1 MAFELEALVG
11 HLYMVSGRAIS
22 AQPPGLLVEVAP
34 TKAARGREMDTFFA
48 LVLPSGDKVAQAT
61 FYEQMTHL
69 AAERYFS
76 STGSVTSGL
85 RAVYNSLN
93 QNLYEHNSSGKK
105 PFEANVLCAVLHG
118 EDLFM
123 TRVGSGVGLL
133 YYGGETQAFPAP
145 FDNDDALFGPPLGVQ
160 PVPDIKMTRYRV
172 VSGARLVLADPNLA
186 ELPLEKMS
194 EALRRP
200 DIGEVINGFKELVSQ
215 HLTLLAVEFMPPDM
229 PAPIPVREGESTATV
244 ATPAA
249 SAAPAA
255 TSITAP
261 VAEVVAPA
269 PPSRLNTLATQTQ
282 RSAGR
287 AALTLAGG
295 LDTVSK
301 KLDRPPNPDAPQGR
315 LFSILPNS
323 VVLLIPVAIVLMAV
337 FMWLGGTGESEFEL
351 CVTDAVETAAIAR
364 AIDSSDVNGVLA
376 AWNAVLSKIESCNQI
391 RAGDEQLAAIT
402 REGQDTIDRL
412 YIIQR
417 REATVIEAFTN
428 ATLTRAILRGEDL
441 YVLDDA
447 NDQVYRVTLNAE
459 GLAPVARQPIVNMRR
474 GAAVGQYAV
483 GDIID
488 ITWAEDGS
496 GLTQGNVLISLDR
509 DGVIVE
515 YSPTF
520 LSRGVQKLIGI
531 ENWANTAV
539 KITVWQ
545 GRLYILDP
553 GSNQIWRYEA
563 SGGSFPNAPTEYFAG
578 QGRPNLESAVD
589 FGIDNNGR
597 VFVLFR
603 DGFMSVYRGGE
614 LQPFAFVNFPE
625 NQNFNS
631 ADAMFLNSSLVF
643 PGIYLV
649 SRANST
655 IYETTLAGT
664 FSNSYRAYDEDQ
676 FAGLTNVV
684 ADESKSVI
692 YTLSGNSILA
702 FRK

>member
-11 HLYMVSGRAIS
+11 HLYVVSGRAIS

-34 TKAARGREMDTFFA
+34 TRAARGREMDTFFA

-61 FYEQMTHL
+61 FYEQMVQL
-69 AAERYFS
+69 AGERYFN

-85 RAVYNSLN
+85 RAVFNSLN
-93 QNLYEHNSSGKK
+93 QNLFEHNNSGKR
-105 PFEANVLCAVLHG
+105 PYEANVLCAVLHG
-118 EDLFM
+118 EDLFL

-145 FDNDDALFGPPLGVQ
+145 FDNDDLLFGPPLGVQ

-172 VSGARLVLADPNLA
+172 VSGARLVIADSNLA
-186 ELPLEKMS
+186 ELPLEKMT
-194 EALRRP
+194 EAMKRP
-200 DIGEVINGFKELVSQ
+200 DIAEMLNGYKELVSG
-215 HLTLLAVEFMPPDM
+215 HLTMLAAEFVPPDM
-229 PAPIPVREGESTATV
+229 PVPIPVRESESTAVV
-244 ATPAA
+244 AAA
-249 SAAPAA
+249 SSPAPAA
-255 TSITAP
+255 TAVSPAA
-261 VAEVVAPA
+261 VEVAP
-269 PPSRLNTLATQTQ
+269 PTKSRVNVLAERAQ
-282 RSAGR
+282 RGTGR
-287 AALTLAGG
+287 AALSLAGS
-295 LDTVSK
+295 LDNVSK
-301 KLDRPPNPDAPQGR
+301 KLDRPPNPDANSGR
-315 LFSILPNS
+315 LFSFMPNS
-323 VVLLIPVAIVLMAV
+323 VVLLIPVAIILTAV
-337 FMWLGGTGESEFEL
+337 FMWLGGTDQSEFEL
-351 CVTDAVETAAIAR
+351 CVGDAVETAAMAR
-364 AIDSSDVNGVLA
+364 TIDSSDVNGVLA
-376 AWNAVLSKIESCNQI
+376 AWNAVLTKIGSCNEI

-402 REGQDTIDRL
+402 REGQDIIDSL
-412 YIIQR
+412 YVIER
-417 REATVIEAFTN
+417 REMTVIEAFTN
-428 ATLTRAILRGEDL
+428 ATLTRAVLRGEDL

-447 NDQVYRVTLNAE
+447 NDQVHRLTLNVD
-459 GLAPVARQPIVNMRR
+459 GMSHVSKQFINNMRR
-474 GAAVGQYAV
+474 GAAVGQFQV

-496 GLTQGNVLISLDR
+496 GLSQGNVLISLDR

-520 LSRGVQKLIGI
+520 LSRGVQKLIGT
-531 ENWANTAV
+531 ENWVTPI

-545 GRLYILDP
+545 GRLYVLDP
-553 GSNQIWRYEA
+553 GANQIWRYEP
-563 SGGSFPNAPTEYFAG
+563 SGESYPNAPTEYFAG

-597 VFVLFR
+597 VFLLFR

-625 NQNFNS
+625 NQTFNN

-649 SRANST
+649 SRANGT

-664 FSNSYRAYDEDQ
+664 FSNSYRSYDEEQ
-676 FAGLTNVV
+676 FVGLTNVV

-692 YTLSGNSILA
+692 YALSGNSILA